1 MPAEPEIEVAGENDE
16 DVSDEGEAATH
27 HGAVEADEDN
37 DSETE
42 SGASPSDVGSD
53 HEASGS
59 TTSSKKKK
67 KVREHRTV
75 WRGQRARQ
83 MAERLRGVG
92 RPWLGA
98 CWQRS
103 RSLTCAPRNN

>member
-83 MAERLRGVG
+83 MAERVRGVG

-98 CWQRS
+98 CWPRS